1 MEKVEA
7 DIAKAEQ
14 KMEKAEEIKA
24 EAEEIK
30 EKAEEIKAEA
40 EILKIEMQKK
50 LISAVHKKICKGKT
64 IAAIADELEETEDT
78 VLPIYEMILKYDS
91 DYDLDTVYKELVS
104 KI

>member
-1 MEKVEA
+1 MEKVE
-7 DIAKAEQ
+7 Q
-14 KMEKAEEIKA
+14 QMA
-24 EAEEIK
+24 EAEQQMAEA
-30 EKAEEIKAEA
+30 KAIKA
-40 EILKIEMQKK
+40 EMQKK
-50 LISAVHKKICKGKT
+50 LIRAVHKKICKGKT

>member
-7 DIAKAEQ
+7 DIAKAE
-14 KMEKAEEIKA
+14 ADIAKA
-24 EAEEIK
+24 EADIAKAEQK
-30 EKAEEIKAEA
+30 MEKAEEIKAEA

-64 IAAIADELEETEDT
+64 IAAIADELEETED
-78 VLPIYEMILKYDS
+78 VILPIYEMILKYDS